1 MFGDI
6 FNRKMV
12 SPQFGVGG
20 MIYWLFG
27 KPIHAP
33 VKEKIDCEQNSNF
46 ALDQW
51 LKVLYLAG
59 SS

>member
-1 MFGDI
+1 MF
-6 FNRKMV
+6 F

-33 VKEKIDCEQNSNF
+33 VKEKIDCEQNPKF